1 MFMDDIYGEI
11 NNSFWLELFFSR
23 LVNHIQEFFVLV
35 VCLFFKWSL
44 VFSLLS
50 LVFKEQVQFIYG
62 EQEMWEMNIWKKL
75 FLFMYLFFNN
85 SPDFIAVIKTE
96 S

>member
-23 LVNHIQEFFVLV
+23 LVNHIQEFLVLV
-35 VCLFFKWSL
+35 VFFFKWSL

-62 EQEMWEMNIWKKL
+62 E
-75 FLFMYLFFNN
+75 
-85 SPDFIAVIKTE
+85 
-96 S
+96 